1 LAGLSINELRRIV
14 PRRYSLGKR
23 GDAKADTRAR
33 IVAATLRL
41 YREVGVAGA
50 SVPAIARAADV
61 APATIRNHFPG
72 SNDLAEAAADAVLTA
87 LEMPDESI
95 FEGASN
101 PTERVRRLAEE
112 MGAFSERGAEWWEIR
127 ERDPDLAQAW
137 TAPEVRYRER
147 LERLVRVAVAPH
159 DDDAAVVAVVRTA
172 VEPLYYALRA
182 AGSSSDEAV
191 AVILSMV
198 LPWLDQRLG

>member
-1 LAGLSINELRRIV
+1 V

-72 SNDLAEAAADAVLTA
+72 PNDLAEAAADAVLTG

-95 FEGASN
+95 FEGASS
-101 PTERVRRLAEE
+101 PSERVRRLAEE
-112 MGAFSERGAEWWEIR
+112 IAAFSERGTEWWEIR
-127 ERDPDLAQAW
+127 ERDPDLARAW
-137 TAPEVRYRER
+137 TAPEVQYRER

-172 VEPLYYALRA
+172 VEPLYFALRA
-182 AGSSSDEAV
+182 SGSSSDEAV
-191 AVILSMV
+191 GVTLSMV

>member
-1 LAGLSINELRRIV
+1 V

-101 PTERVRRLAEE
+101 PTERVRCLAEE
-112 MGAFSERGAEWWEIR
+112 MGAFSERGAKWWEIR

>member
-1 LAGLSINELRRIV
+1 V

-33 IVAATLRL
+33 IVTATLRL

-61 APATIRNHFPG
+61 APATVRNHFPG
-72 SNDLAEAAADAVLTA
+72 PNDLAEAAADAVLTA

-95 FEGASN
+95 FDGASSPN
-101 PTERVRRLAEE
+101 ERVRRLAEE
-112 MGAFSERGAEWWEIR
+112 MAAFSERGTEWWEIR

-137 TAPEVRYRER
+137 TAPEVQYRER
-147 LERLVRVAVAPH
+147 LERLVRAAVAPR

-172 VEPLYYALRA
+172 VEPLYFALRA
-182 AGSSSDEAV
+182 SGSSSDEAI
-191 AVILSMV
+191 AIELSMV
-198 LPWLDQRLG
+198 LSWLDQRLG

>member
-1 LAGLSINELRRIV
+1 V